1 MKVECIIK
9 GDVSQYV
16 YMNMHIGFGEGVIS
30 SGRDRGVQMEIM
42 SMWCCTLH

>member
-16 YMNMHIGFGEGVIS
+16 YMNIYIGFGEGVIS
-30 SGRDRGVQMEIM
+30 SGRDRGVRMETL
-42 SMWCCTLH
+42 SMW

>member
-1 MKVECIIK
+1 MKGEYIIK

-16 YMNMHIGFGEGVIS
+16 YVNMHIEFGEGVIS
-30 SGRDRGVQMEIM
+30 SGRHRGVRMETK